1 MKTPEI
7 CEDDLR
13 RQLVRDHRN
22 LNGIDFVEVSDDQ
35 LSLQVYFLDK
45 APQGIH
51 SENIIICGGRRV
63 TDIEVIDIDVCRMPD
78 KDLDDCLK
86 IFVNKPGDFSDYTLR
101 FVELDKQGRPTGK
114 PFPGFDPRF
123 AEIVFSFKAGCKN
136 DLDCLQQEICSP
148 APLPQPEI
156 SYLAKDYAS
165 FRQLMLDRLSLI
177 MPEWR
182 ERHVPDIGITLVE
195 VLAYVGDHLSYFQ
208 DAVAT
213 EAYLDTARQRT
224 SVRRHARLVDY
235 RMHEGCNARAW
246 VFVETHGP
254 LPPLK
259 RDEFAFLTGHNG
271 ALPESARML
280 SREALR
286 KLNLPVGWYEVF
298 EAMGTG
304 DIQLYE
310 AHNEIHFYTW
320 ADFECCLPRG
330 ATSATL
336 TDEYLPTPPPP
347 DDDSAEKYE
356 RKDHPEQQ
364 SAKHQRP
371 PQDRKTPPKRK
382 LNLRIDDVL
391 IFEEVVSPTT
401 GKRADADIAHR
412 HAVRL
417 TKVKPGEDK
426 LTGQLI
432 VEIEWA
438 EEDALPFPLC
448 LSAVSAAPDC
458 ETLENV
464 SIARGNIILVDHGR
478 TIGRKV
484 VDDENV
490 EDLGTVPVKETPAEC
505 GDTDCAPEVSIIPGR
520 YRPRLKEGPLT
531 FSQPLPQKRED
542 IGCPPLEVSAT
553 NLLRQ
558 DARLALPQIALTSVT
573 GGTAAA
579 TSWEPR
585 YDLLGSGSED
595 NHFVVEMD
603 NRQRAH
609 LRFGDGE
616 LGRAPLA
623 GEHFTASY
631 RVGNGAAGNAGPEA
645 ISHIVLKNSISGVQL
660 APRNPMPAVGG
671 TEPERIEEV
680 KLFAPFSFR
689 TDLQRAIT
697 AEDYATLASRHPR
710 VQRAAA
716 MLRWT
721 GAWYEVLV
729 AVDPRERAEADEKLL
744 TEVECLLRPFRR
756 IGHELNVVK
765 ADYVPLDISMTV
777 CVKPGYL
784 RGHIKA
790 ALLQLFG
797 NRALLDG
804 RLGFFHP
811 DSLTFGTGVLVSKLV
826 ATAQSVTGVENVVV
840 TRLQRLNETA
850 GRELADG
857 LLRLGPREIA
867 RLDNDPNS
875 PENGKIEFVMG
886 GGR

>member
-1 MKTPEI
+1 
-7 CEDDLR
+7 
-13 RQLVRDHRN
+13 
-22 LNGIDFVEVSDDQ
+22 
-35 LSLQVYFLDK
+35 
-45 APQGIH
+45 
-51 SENIIICGGRRV
+51 
-63 TDIEVIDIDVCRMPD
+63 
-78 KDLDDCLK
+78 
-86 IFVNKPGDFSDYTLR
+86 
-101 FVELDKQGRPTGK
+101 
-114 PFPGFDPRF
+114 
-123 AEIVFSFKAGCKN
+123 
-136 DLDCLQQEICSP
+136 
-148 APLPQPEI
+148 
-156 SYLAKDYAS
+156 
-165 FRQLMLDRLSLI
+165 

-246 VFVETHGP
+246 VFLETHGQ

-271 ALPESARML
+271 SLPESARML
-280 SREALR
+280 SHEALR
-286 KLNLPVGWYEVF
+286 KLNLPLGWYEVF

-330 ATSATL
+330 ATRATL
-336 TDEYLPTPPPP
+336 TDEYLPTTPPPP
-347 DDDSAEKYE
+347 PPNDYAAQQTTKQQQPTH
-356 RKDHPEQQ
+356 DHKP
-364 SAKHQRP
+364 
-371 PQDRKTPPKRK
+371 PPKRK

-401 GKRADADIAHR
+401 GEHADADMAHR

-417 TKVKPGEDK
+417 TKVAPGKDS
-426 LTGQLI
+426 LTGQPVL
-432 VEIEWA
+432 EIEWA

-458 ETLENV
+458 EKLESV

-490 EDLGTVPVKETPAEC
+490 EDLGTVPAKETLAEC
-505 GDTDCAPEVSIIPGR
+505 GDTDCAPEVAIIPGR

-531 FSQPLPQKRED
+531 FSQPLPQKQEKF
-542 IGCPPLEVSAT
+542 GCPPLEVSAT
-553 NLLRQ
+553 SLLRQ
-558 DARLALPQIALTSVT
+558 DARLALPQIALTSMA
-573 GGTAAA
+573 GATAM

-595 NHFVVEMD
+595 NHFVAEMD

-645 ISHIVLKNSISGVQL
+645 ISHIVLKNTISGAQL

-680 KLFAPFSFR
+680 KQFAPYAFR
-689 TDLQRAIT
+689 TELQRAIT
-697 AEDYATLASRHPR
+697 AEDYATLAGRHPR

-716 MLRWT
+716 TLRWT

-729 AVDPRERAEADEKLL
+729 AVDPRERTEADEKLL

-765 ADYVPLDISMTV
+765 ADYVALDIAMTV

-790 ALLQLFG
+790 DLLEIFG
-797 NRALLDG
+797 NRALPDG

-811 DSLTFGTGVLVSKLV
+811 DNLTFGAGILVSKLV
-826 ATAQSVTGVENVVV
+826 AIAQSVTGVENVVV
-840 TRLQRLNETA
+840 TRLQRLNEAA

-857 LLRLGPREIA
+857 ILRLGPREIA